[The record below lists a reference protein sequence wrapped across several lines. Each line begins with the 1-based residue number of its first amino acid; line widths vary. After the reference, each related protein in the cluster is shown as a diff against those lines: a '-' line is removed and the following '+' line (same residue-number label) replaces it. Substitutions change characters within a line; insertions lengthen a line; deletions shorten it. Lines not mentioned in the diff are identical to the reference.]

1 MQVVNMT
8 ASLRLAGR
16 VDLSLLLQKYPEI
29 AKRNRGFDSLS
40 LKLKPVTALIFSSGA
55 VVLVGAKSDCQLD
68 SAEKELV
75 QKACVEL
82 RGARK
87 IHQMVC
93 TFKFEPLRLSHV
105 YEKLR
110 YHEDFTEVS
119 FEPELF
125 PALTLSI
132 KKTKKKVC
140 IFSSGRTNIVGC
152 QNLEEAEEVKILIS
166 KAIL

>member
-16 VDLSLLLQKYPEI
+16 LDLSLLLQKYPEI
-29 AKRNRGFDSLS
+29 AKRNRGFDSVS
-40 LKLKPVTALIFSSGA
+40 LKMTPVTALIFSSGA

-68 SAEKELV
+68 NAEKELV
-75 QKACVEL
+75 QKACMDLLGV
-82 RGARK
+82 RK
-87 IHQMVC
+87 VHQMVC

-110 YHEDFTEVS
+110 YNNDFKEVS

-125 PALTLSI
+125 PALTLRI
-132 KKTKKKVC
+132 KDTKKKVC

-152 QNLEEAEEVKILIS
+152 HNTEEADEVKDLIS